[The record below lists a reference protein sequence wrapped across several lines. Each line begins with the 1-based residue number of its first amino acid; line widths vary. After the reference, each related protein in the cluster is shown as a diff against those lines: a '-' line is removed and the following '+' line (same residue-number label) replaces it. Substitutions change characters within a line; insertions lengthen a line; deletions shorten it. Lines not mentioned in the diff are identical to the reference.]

1 MEKMFIKSLELNNF
15 RQYKGKQKI
24 EFSTDPD
31 RNVTLLLGDNTSG
44 KTTILQAFIWCLTN
58 TANFDKKHDLLNY
71 VVQEEMIEQKRDSDY
86 VSVVLEVVQDE
97 MEYTITR
104 RQTYRRLNGEVRSA
118 QNSELTVQYKTPE
131 GNLKS
136 IRDSE
141 VNNKVKELYPEEL
154 INYFFYDSERVRRI
168 AERKDITKAV
178 RQLLGMTVLENI
190 LENIGKTTV
199 KNTVLSRLF
208 SELSVKSKEEANSA
222 KEKAELA
229 ELELKRIAEQEDQ
242 KESEIKNY
250 HREIEK
256 IQDLIRGSESGA
268 EIQRNRDRVKKE
280 HEKAIA
286 NEKRFKEQFYKKFK
300 RQPYNFFISALKVRV
315 LDQLEEAKFEDS
327 GIKDMNTDSID
338 ALIERGVCVCGT
350 KIEEGSE
357 HLAHLLKEK
366 NNLPPE
372 SITLLVSKYK
382 NHLESMGVRSEE
394 YVEDLGNYY
403 SHLFEAIETKEEKEE
418 ELIALEERLLANQ
431 KTIDL
436 ERRNRDYQ
444 LKIDSLNEELR
455 RLNQEKGRQE
465 TVLTENR
472 TKYQNLAS
480 ANDKNYE
487 IRVQIAYAE
496 ALKLRIQENY
506 DEREGN
512 LKQELEDSINEA
524 FQKIYHGNRTVK
536 IDNRYNVELYTTTN
550 SGEEIITDRS
560 EGLETVTNFAFVL
573 GLISLA
579 QEKHLDE
586 EAEND
591 TYPLVLDAPF
601 SNTDQVHVEKIS
613 KVLPEASD
621 QLILIVMEKDWNHA
635 RDVIS
640 PRIGKSYRLE
650 KKSEI
655 ETYVVE
661 EEQV

>member
-1 MEKMFIKSLELNNF
+1 MFIKSLELNNF
-15 RQYKGKQKI
+15 RQYKGMQKI
-24 EFSTDPD
+24 EFSTEPD
-31 RNVTLLLGDNTSG
+31 KNVTLLLGDNTSG

-58 TANFDKKHDLLNY
+58 TANFDKKQDLLNY
-71 VVQEEMIEQKRDSDY
+71 VVQEEMIDQKRSSDY
-86 VSVVLEVVQDE
+86 VSVILEVVHDG

-104 RQTYRRLNGEVRSA
+104 KQKYSRFDNEVRPS
-118 QNSELTVQYKTPE
+118 QSELTVQYKTSE

-136 IRDSE
+136 IRSNE
-141 VNNKVKELYPEEL
+141 VVNKVKELYPEEL

-199 KNTVLSRLF
+199 QNTVLSRLS
-208 SELSVKSKEEANSA
+208 SELSMKSKDEATNA
-222 KEKAELA
+222 KKKAEAA
-229 ELELKRIAEQEDQ
+229 ELELKRIVEQEEQ
-242 KESEIKNY
+242 KENEIERYRQEK
-250 HREIEK
+250 EK

-280 HEKAIA
+280 HEKAVK
-286 NEKRFKEQFYKKFK
+286 NEERHKELFKKKFR

-315 LDQLEEAKFEDS
+315 IDQLEEAKFEDN

-338 ALIERGVCVCGT
+338 ALIERGICVCGT
-350 KIEEGSE
+350 KIEAGSE
-357 HLAHLLKEK
+357 HLKHLLKEK

-372 SITLLVSKYK
+372 SISLLVSKYK
-382 NHLESMGVRSEE
+382 NHLESMGGRSEE
-394 YVEDLGNYY
+394 YVEDLGYHY
-403 SHLFEAIETKEEKEE
+403 TQLFEAIETKAHKEE
-418 ELIALEERLLANQ
+418 ELEELEERLLANK
-431 KTIDL
+431 KTLDL

-444 LKIDSLNEELR
+444 LKIESLNRDLR
-455 RLNQEKGRQE
+455 RLNLDKGRQE
-465 TVLTENR
+465 TILNENR

-480 ANDKNYE
+480 SNDKNYE
-487 IRVQIAYAE
+487 IRVQMAYAE
-496 ALKLRIQENY
+496 ALKLRIEENY
-506 DEREGN
+506 KNREGN

-524 FQKIYHGNRTVK
+524 FQKIYHGDRIVK
-536 IDNRYNVELYTTTN
+536 IDDRYNVELYTTTK
-550 SGEEIITDRS
+550 SGEQIITDRS

-579 QEKHLDE
+579 QEKHLDGG
-586 EAEND
+586 AEND

-613 KVLPEASD
+613 KVLPEASN

-640 PRIGKSYRLE
+640 PKIGKSYRLK

-661 EEQV
+661 EDYV